1 MAFISDLN
9 LPEIR
14 KRILEERQLTFEA
27 AFKLAVIQHE
37 GQREVH
43 KYKQASLHGISNNA
57 DTSLASMANEE
68 SYNSS
73 NTFGNNSEEVVLSVH
88 LLVYATNVDQ
98 RNVMTRENVEH
109 ACLDGVD
116 VEKWDIGI

>member
-1 MAFISDLN
+1 
-9 LPEIR
+9 
-14 KRILEERQLTFEA
+14 
-27 AFKLAVIQHE
+27 
-37 GQREVH
+37 
-43 KYKQASLHGISNNA
+43 
-57 DTSLASMANEE
+57 MANEE

-116 VEKWDIGI
+116 VKKWDIGI